1 MTGGMSRLKGL
12 VFLVVGVVVAVLGL
26 GMWESPE
33 ISWDGFIRAWSMI
46 GDGVL
51 HLKEDPFAILGIV
64 VLAVGV
70 VMAYYGV
77 RRVVRG

>member
-1 MTGGMSRLKGL
+1 MSRLKGI
-12 VFLVVGVVVAVLGL
+12 VFLVVGTVVAVLGL
-26 GMWESPE
+26 GMWESSE
-33 ISWDGFIRAWSMI
+33 INWDGFIRAWSMI

-51 HLKEDPFAILGIV
+51 RLKEDPFAILGIV